1 MTPLSAWESLSVTD
15 LSKRLNV
22 TRAALY
28 RWRHAEK
35 GIPAE
40 RAVEIEKLTGV
51 NRALLRPD
59 LWSIA
64 NSIPAELAVEIERLT
79 GVHRARL
86 RPDLWGVER
95 DNV

>member
-15 LSKRLNV
+15 LSRRLNV

-28 RWRHAEK
+28 KWRHAEK

-40 RAVEIEKLTGV
+40 RAIEIEKLTGV
-51 NRALLRPD
+51 SRALLRPD
-59 LWSIA
+59 LWSIE
-64 NSIPAELAVEIERLT
+64 NSIPAELAVEVERLT
-79 GVHRARL
+79 GVHRAML
-86 RPDLWGVER
+86 RPDLWSLER

>member
-15 LSKRLNV
+15 LSKRLNLSR
-22 TRAALY
+22 TAIY
-28 RWRHAEK
+28 NWRHAEK

-40 RAVEIEKLTGV
+40 RAIEIEKLTGV

-59 LWSIA
+59 LWSI
-64 NSIPAELAVEIERLT
+64 NSISAELAVEVERLT
-79 GVHRARL
+79 GVHRAML
-86 RPDLWGVER
+86 RPDLWSLER

>member
-15 LSKRLNV
+15 LSRRLNV

-28 RWRHAEK
+28 KWRHAEK

-40 RAVEIEKLTGV
+40 RAIEIEKLTGV

-59 LWSIA
+59 LWSI
-64 NSIPAELAVEIERLT
+64 NSISAELAVEVERLT
-79 GVHRARL
+79 GVHRAML
-86 RPDLWGVER
+86 RPDLWSLER